1 MTHDRQRTRSPHP
14 IRRRPV
20 RGRGGGS
27 AGTGRLCAALALFAL
42 VVGALPAGGTQ
53 RLESQLGYE
62 GSRWWDEIA
71 EIDERFFRE
80 EKWKKG
86 LRRTVELL
94 DRVIRSSW
102 REPDLHRV
110 LAALDVQRAI
120 FESVLGRDQAARWHV
135 HTALNLDPSAPDRLG
150 RYGERAAPLRGISLR
165 EEGRLPDGSRPSHR
179 FATSGYEPVEVVRP
193 PSTGDFANVW
203 ARREQ
208 FPEVQVEVVVGV
220 DGRVRQPVLISTWV
234 PPVVAHWTLER
245 IRTADYEIRPARI
258 DGEPIVEVETIR
270 MEFDQASVW

>member
-1 MTHDRQRTRSPHP
+1 MTPGGRRTPRSEP

-20 RGRGGGS
+20 RGRDGGS
-27 AGTGRLCAALALFAL
+27 AGTGRLCAALALFVL
-42 VVGALPAGGTQ
+42 VAGGLPAAEAQ
-53 RLESQLGYE
+53 RRDTPPGYE
-62 GSRWWDEIA
+62 GSRWWDEIE
-71 EIDERFFRE
+71 EIDERFFRK

-86 LRRTVELL
+86 LRQTVELV
-94 DRVIRSSW
+94 DRVTRTSW

-120 FESVLGRDQAARWHV
+120 FESALGRDEAARWHV
-135 HTALNLDPSAPDRLG
+135 HTALNLDPSARDRLN

-208 FPEVQVEVVVGV
+208 FPEVLVEVIVGE
-220 DGRVRQPVLISTWV
+220 DGRVRQPVLLSTWV

-245 IRTADYEIRPARI
+245 IHTADYEIRPARI
-258 DGEPIVEVETIR
+258 DGEPIAELETLL
-270 MEFDQASVW
+270 MAFDQASVW